1 MDQNKEFLARENL
14 GSLLLRLSL
23 PTVAAQ
29 LINMLYNIV
38 DRIYIG
44 HIPGTGA
51 MALTGLGVCMPII
64 LIVSAFGNM
73 IGGGGAP
80 LASIQLGRKK
90 DEEAERI
97 LGSCFAFLLLLSAV
111 LTVLLLCFNRPL
123 LLAFGASSNTIG
135 YSLSYLNIYTAGTIF
150 VQLTLGMNAFIT
162 CQGFARTSMMSVLIG
177 AVCNI
182 ILDPIFIFTFRMGVQ
197 GAAWATILSQA
208 VSCAWV
214 LRFLFS
220 SRSFVRLRRETI
232 RLDWQILGS
241 CIRLGTGTFIMQIS
255 ESIITICFNS
265 SLLRYGGDIAV
276 GAMTILH
283 SVMQFALLPL
293 QGLGQGAQ
301 PIISFNYGAGNR
313 ARVRSA
319 FTLLMKIS
327 AAYSMSLWAVIML
340 VPGAFCRIFTSDA
353 SLVAYATPALR
364 IYTASLGL
372 FGIQIACQMTFT
384 ALSDARS
391 SVKAAVMRKFVLL
404 IPLIAI
410 MPRLFPDAA
419 ATAVYSAEP
428 IADAIAVIYTF
439 LLFRRESRIRLEA
452 MESGHLPA

>member
-1 MDQNKEFLARENL
+1 MEKSREFLATENL
-14 GSLLLRLSL
+14 GSLLLRLSV

-44 HIPGTGA
+44 HIPETGA

-80 LASIQLGRKK
+80 LASIQLGRKR
-90 DEEAERI
+90 EAQAEQI
-97 LGSCFAFLLLLSAV
+97 LGSCFAFLIVLSAV
-111 LTVLLLCFNRPL
+111 LTALLLCFNRPL
-123 LLAFGASSNTIG
+123 LMAFGASENTIR

-177 AVCNI
+177 ALCNI
-182 ILDPIFIFTFRMGVQ
+182 ILDPIFIFTFHMGVE

-220 SRSFVRLRRETI
+220 KRSTLRLRKETI
-232 RLDWQILGS
+232 RLNWEVLRD
-241 CIRLGTGTFIMQIS
+241 CIRLGMGTFIMQIS

-265 SLLRYGGDIAV
+265 SLLSIGGDIAV

-301 PIISFNYGAGNR
+301 PIISYNYGAGNK

-327 AAYSMSLWAVIML
+327 VLYSMTLWGIIML
-340 VPGAFCRIFTSDA
+340 APGFFCRIFTSDA
-353 SLVAYATPALR
+353 ALVAYATPALR
-364 IYTASLGL
+364 IYTAALGI
-372 FGIQIACQMTFT
+372 FGVQIACQMTFT

-404 IPLIAI
+404 IPLIYI
-410 MPRLFPDAA
+410 MPHLFPKLS
-419 ATAVYSAEP
+419 ATAIYLAEP
-428 IADAIAVIYTF
+428 TADLIAVTYTF
-439 LLFRRESRIRLEA
+439 LLFRRESRKRLDAMDIRRV
-452 MESGHLPA
+452 